1 MARPAPVG
9 QSRRFKTA
17 VSVAAPPRA
26 TAAIP
31 YAESQP
37 QRTVRHAAPEW
48 LPVIG
53 WFVDDGRRHSRINVV
68 PMANTIDAHERFVTT
83 LKFFKG
89 SDRPL
94 HTFISEPFS
103 GDRVFRYDSAQLLD
117 AIGQSGFEGLVE
129 ITARSLDHAPNHF
142 PWVDSWLEFSADDGT
157 LSGSVPGFVFKGG
170 TTKRVM
176 SGKWQHWPGV
186 AASAQYAS
194 SVLLLNY
201 HPRPTDVRFDLFSPA
216 GSCLSSDRLTI
227 GPRLPRTFDVE
238 EIIPE
243 AEALLSREGGFGSL
257 RIWSAYKLPGF
268 VLMRNRASGVITS
281 FDHTVPF
288 AGPAID

>member
-1 MARPAPVG
+1 MSVGTLVRPIE
-9 QSRRFKTA
+9 
-17 VSVAAPPRA
+17 
-26 TAAIP
+26 AIP

-37 QRTVRHAAPEW
+37 RRVTRHAAPDW

-53 WFVDDGRRHSRINVV
+53 WFVDDGQRHSRVNVV
-68 PMANTIDAHERFVTT
+68 PMGNTVDPYERFTTT
-83 LKFFKG
+83 LKFFRG
-89 SDRPL
+89 SEQPV

-103 GDRVFRYDSAQLLD
+103 GDQVFRYESASLLE
-117 AIGQSGFEGLVE
+117 AIGEPKFEGLVE
-129 ITARSLDHAPNHF
+129 ITARSLDNAPSHF
-142 PWVDSWLEFSADDGT
+142 PWIDSWLEFSADNGT

-186 AASAQYAS
+186 AANAAFST

-201 HPRPTDVRFDLFSPA
+201 HPRETATRLDVFAPSGRCFS
-216 GSCLSSDRLTI
+216 SEVLSI
-227 GPRLPRTFDVE
+227 APRMPRTFDLEQAVPGVRE
-238 EIIPE
+238 
-243 AEALLSREGGFGSL
+243 LLLHEGGFGSL

-268 VLMRNRASGVITS
+268 VLMRNRSTGVVSS

-288 AGPAID
+288 AGDPID